1 MRSNE
6 YEACGISLVLFFCLV
21 AGLYAAERIARILS
35 LTIEDGIW
43 ICAIGSL
50 IVGLVLIA
58 ISRRKQ

>member
-1 MRSNE
+1 MRSDD
-6 YEACGISLVLFFCLV
+6 YEAYGFSLVLVFALV
-21 AGLYAAERIARILS
+21 AGLYAAERVARIFS

-58 ISRRKQ
+58 IGRRKR